1 MASRLSFLVL
11 SALNLTI
18 LLTLYN
24 SCSRFN
30 DSPMFADGSGIC
42 YFLFEKRKNGYSLWG
57 KLYPPKKFEKV
68 TKLVKAKKESKG
80 IKALSRSL
88 L

>member
-1 MASRLSFLVL
+1 
-11 SALNLTI
+11 
-18 LLTLYN
+18 
-24 SCSRFN
+24 
-30 DSPMFADGSGIC
+30 MFADGSGIC
-42 YFLFEKRKNGYSLWG
+42 YFLFEKRKIGNSLWG